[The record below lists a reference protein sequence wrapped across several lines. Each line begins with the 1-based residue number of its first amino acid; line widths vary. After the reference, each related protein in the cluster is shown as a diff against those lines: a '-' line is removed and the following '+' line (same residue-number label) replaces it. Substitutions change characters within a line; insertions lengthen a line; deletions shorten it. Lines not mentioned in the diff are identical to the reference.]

1 MRIYLKIAFSL
12 TLLLFSTEVIS
23 QEEQKVIQIDSQDDL
38 GNVDD
43 AFQENFFEA
52 LKQKAIENHEKAI
65 DALIKC
71 LAIDA
76 SNAAVFLELG
86 KNYNALEEYEE
97 ARTYLE
103 KARSAEPENE
113 AVLAE
118 LYQTYFLNN
127 QFEKALP
134 VVEELAAVNEGFSE
148 DLANLYV
155 INEKYDSALE
165 LLNDLDEQWGNS
177 SYRNMLRNQIYAKTG
192 NIDAHIQDL
201 ERKIEEDPKEEQNY
215 LNLIFVY
222 SEEGNTDK
230 AFGVAK
236 KLQEIIPA
244 SELVHLAL
252 YKFHLTDEDSE
263 EALNSMEVIFRSEEI
278 DKETK
283 FKVLNDFLIYVSQN
297 PDLEEEL
304 VEIVKLFSE
313 DEESPELYG
322 KLGLFYLELNK
333 QAQALK
339 FFELALLGE
348 IKDFILL
355 KNTLSL
361 QLELERSREARQ
373 LSERALENFPSQPL
387 LYLYNGT
394 ALNQLGEFKEAEEM
408 LTFGLDYLIEDLP
421 LELEFYRQ
429 LAVAYAG
436 LKNEE
441 KAVQFQ
447 KMAAEL
453 EKKTID
459 E

>member
-1 MRIYLKIAFSL
+1 MRTYLKIAFSL
-12 TLLLFSTEVIS
+12 TLLFFSADVNS
-23 QEEQKVIQIDSQDDL
+23 QEEQKVIQIESQDDL

-52 LKQKAIENHEKAI
+52 LKQKAIENHEKAV

-76 SNAAVFLELG
+76 TNAAVFLELG

-103 KARSAEPENE
+103 KARAAEPENE

-127 QFEKALP
+127 QFQEALP
-134 VVEELAAVNEGFSE
+134 VVEKLAAVNEGFSE

-155 INEKYDSALE
+155 INQKYDDALK
-165 LLNDLDEQWGNS
+165 LLNKLDEEWGNS

-201 ERKIEEDPKEEQNY
+201 ERKIKENPKQEQNY

-230 AFGVAK
+230 AFEVAK
-236 KLQEIIPA
+236 ELQEINPA

-252 YKFHLTDEDSE
+252 YKFHLTDEESE
-263 EALNSMEVIFRSEEI
+263 KAVNSMKIIFRSEEI

-297 PDLEEEL
+297 PELEGDLIE
-304 VEIVKLFSE
+304 VVKIFSE
-313 DEESPELYG
+313 EDENSELYG
-322 KLGLFYLELNK
+322 KLGIFYLEINNK
-333 QAQALK
+333 VQALN
-339 FFELALLGE
+339 FFELALAGE
-348 IKDFILL
+348 IRDFDLL
-355 KNTLSL
+355 RNTLLL
-361 QLELERSREARQ
+361 QLELRRSQEAKQ
-373 LSERALENFPSQPL
+373 LSERALENFPAQPL
-387 LYLYNGT
+387 LYLLNGT
-394 ALNQLGEFKEAEEM
+394 ALNQLAEYTEAVEM
-408 LTFGLDYLIEDLP
+408 LTFGLDYLIDDRQM
-421 LELEFYRQ
+421 ELEFYRQ
-429 LAVAYAG
+429 LEITFSG
-436 LKNEE
+436 LQNEA
-441 KAVQFQ
+441 KASEFR
-447 KMAAEL
+447 KKATEL
-453 EKKTID
+453 EKETID

>member
-1 MRIYLKIAFSL
+1 
-12 TLLLFSTEVIS
+12 
-23 QEEQKVIQIDSQDDL
+23 
-38 GNVDD
+38 
-43 AFQENFFEA
+43 
-52 LKQKAIENHEKAI
+52 
-65 DALIKC
+65 
-71 LAIDA
+71 
-76 SNAAVFLELG
+76 
-86 KNYNALEEYEE
+86 
-97 ARTYLE
+97 
-103 KARSAEPENE
+103 
-113 AVLAE
+113 
-118 LYQTYFLNN
+118 
-127 QFEKALP
+127 
-134 VVEELAAVNEGFSE
+134 
-148 DLANLYV
+148 
-155 INEKYDSALE
+155 
-165 LLNDLDEQWGNS
+165 
-177 SYRNMLRNQIYAKTG
+177 
-192 NIDAHIQDL
+192 
-201 ERKIEEDPKEEQNY
+201 
-215 LNLIFVY
+215 
-222 SEEGNTDK
+222 
-230 AFGVAK
+230 
-236 KLQEIIPA
+236 
-244 SELVHLAL
+244 
-252 YKFHLTDEDSE
+252 
-263 EALNSMEVIFRSEEI
+263 MEVIFRSEEI

-313 DEESPELYG
+313 DEENPELYG

-333 QAQALK
+333 KAQALK

-361 QLELERSREARQ
+361 QLELKRSREARQ